1 MKTIKSSK
9 MKLAAQRKWY
19 YSTGKDY
26 HKDYFTNHPSAPY
39 CQIVINPK
47 LDKVKEKFA
56 QLLKTN

>member
-26 HKDYFTNHPSAPY
+26 HKDYYRKN
-39 CQIVINPK
+39 
-47 LDKVKEKFA
+47 KER
-56 QLLKTN
+56 LLKYQNEYNRL